1 MATATLTFD
10 LNDEDDREDHLRCV
24 KSLDMAKVIYN
35 FMYNTKKGIKY
46 VVDDRMS
53 KDPEFD
59 CFDAVEMVFDKFYEM
74 LQEDNISINEIYK

>member
-1 MATATLTFD
+1 MAIATLRFN

-24 KSLDMAKVIYN
+24 KSLDMAKVMWH

-46 VVDDRMS
+46 TIDDRIN

-59 CFDAVEMVFDKFYEM
+59 CFDAVDMVFDKFYEM
-74 LQEDNISINEIYK
+74 LQEQNISIDQLYK